1 MIDTTQGANKRAKVT
16 DMRDRQSRSGSVDYK
31 SESSSDEPNYGV
43 EYPESDTEIGRKPL
57 EVDLSSQL
65 AV

>member
-1 MIDTTQGANKRAKVT
+1 MIKTSQGANNRAKAT
-16 DMRDRQSRSGSVDYK
+16 EMRDRQSRSGSDDYK

-43 EYPESDTEIGRKPL
+43 EYPESDTEIDRKPL
-57 EVDLSSQL
+57 EVDLSSQI